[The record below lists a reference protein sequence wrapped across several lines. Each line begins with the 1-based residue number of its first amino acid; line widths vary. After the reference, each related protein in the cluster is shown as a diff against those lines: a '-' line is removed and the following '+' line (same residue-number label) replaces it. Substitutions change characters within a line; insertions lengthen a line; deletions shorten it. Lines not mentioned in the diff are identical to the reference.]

1 MEKMKRL
8 IQLEELLMLGLG
20 IYLFS
25 QLDYAWWLFA
35 VLFLSPDL
43 SMVGYL
49 ASPQVGAF
57 TYNLVHHKG
66 TGVVVYVLGAMLANP
81 ALLFAGSL
89 LFAHSSFDRVFG
101 YGLKY
106 PDAFQ
111 HTHLGMIGKAA
122 SEA

>member
-1 MEKMKRL
+1 MKRL

-20 IYLFS
+20 VYLFS
-25 QLDYAWWLFA
+25 RLDYAWWLFL
-35 VLFLSPDL
+35 VLFLAPDL
-43 SMVGYL
+43 SMLGYL
-49 ASPQVGAF
+49 ANPQVGAF

-66 TGVVVYVLGAMLANP
+66 TGVAVYVLGVMLAIP
-81 ALLFAGSL
+81 ALQFAGAL

-122 SEA
+122 GEA